1 MKKKILGI
9 ALIMIFLTGAVFVSA
24 EEDPYDIMDMVEEQQ
39 SAETGKS
46 EISMIVYPDLN
57 NKDDH
62 RDMRILSYSR
72 GDDESYMEFITP
84 RSIRGLRIL
93 ALDGNQWVYFPSTG
107 RVRKIAAK
115 SKDQSVS
122 GVGGDF
128 SYEDL
133 GGGNMR
139 EKYDLTL
146 LESNSENWIIEGLSK
161 DEESAYSRIVMT
173 INKDKIMM
181 MKIEYYSEEKGHYK
195 DLIIQ
200 KVGALGG
207 REVPIQMVMVNREK
221 ESMTV
226 IVIHSAE
233 YDIPIDEKYFNA
245 TRFYK

>member
-1 MKKKILGI
+1 MKIITTGLILV
-9 ALIMIFLTGAVFVSA
+9 LIFAAGAVFLYA
-24 EEDPYDIMDMVEEQQ
+24 AEDPYDIMDMVEEQQ

-46 EISMIVYPDLN
+46 EISMMVYPDLN
-57 NKDDH
+57 DKENH

-84 RSIRGLRIL
+84 RSIKGLRIL
-93 ALDGNQWVYFPSTG
+93 TVDGNQWVYFPSTG
-107 RVRKIAAK
+107 RVRKIASK

-139 EKYDLTL
+139 EKYNLTI
-146 LESNSENWIIEGLSK
+146 LESNSENWIIEGISK
-161 DEESAYSRIVMT
+161 DEDSVYSRIVMT
-173 INKDKIMM
+173 INKDRLMR
-181 MKIEYYSEEKGHYK
+181 MKIEYYSEDKGHFK

-200 KVGALGG
+200 KVENLGG
-207 REVPIQMVMVNREK
+207 REVPVQMVMVNREK

-226 IVIHSAE
+226 IVTHTAE
-233 YDIPIDEKYFNA
+233 YDIYIDDRYFNA

>member
-1 MKKKILGI
+1 MKIITTGLILV
-9 ALIMIFLTGAVFVSA
+9 LIFAAGTVFLYAA
-24 EEDPYDIMDMVEEQQ
+24 EDPYDIMDMVEEQQ

-46 EISMIVYPDLN
+46 EISMMVYPDLN
-57 NKDDH
+57 DKENH

-84 RSIRGLRIL
+84 RSIKGLRIL
-93 ALDGNQWVYFPSTG
+93 TVDGNQWVYFPSTG
-107 RVRKIAAK
+107 RVRKIASK

-139 EKYDLTL
+139 EKYNLAI
-146 LESNSENWIIEGLSK
+146 LESNSENWIIEGISK
-161 DEESAYSRIVMT
+161 DEDSVYSRIVMT
-173 INKDKIMM
+173 INKDRLMR
-181 MKIEYYSEEKGHYK
+181 MKIEYYSEDKGHFK

-200 KVGALGG
+200 KVENLGG
-207 REVPIQMVMVNREK
+207 REVPVQMVMVNREK

-226 IVIHSAE
+226 IVTHTAE
-233 YDIPIDEKYFNA
+233 YDIYIDDRYFNA

>member
-1 MKKKILGI
+1 MKKRILGI
-9 ALIMIFLTGAVFVSA
+9 VLVMIFLTGVVFISA
-24 EEDPYDIMDMVEEQQ
+24 AEDPYEIMDMVEEQQ

-46 EISMIVYPDLN
+46 EISMIVYPDLHDKEN
-57 NKDDH
+57 H

-84 RSIRGLRIL
+84 RSIKGLRIL
-93 ALDGNQWVYFPSTG
+93 ALDGNQWVFFPSTG

-139 EKYDLTL
+139 EKYDLTI
-146 LESNSENWIIEGLSK
+146 LESNAENWIIEGLSK
-161 DEESAYSRIVMT
+161 DEDSAYSRIVLT
-173 INKDKIMM
+173 INKDRLMM

-200 KVGALGG
+200 KVDYLGG
-207 REVPIQMVMVNREK
+207 REVPVQMVMVNREK

-226 IVIHSAE
+226 IVTHSAE